1 MPDANICVNML
12 AAFPA
17 YPTGAR
23 GGGGAALSS
32 LSSYMGPFGGSV
44 NISSL
49 ACDNSFGVWDG
60 KCTLGAVGTW
70 PEAQDTN
77 DLSELA
83 EPDLI
88 SAVLRSRILSA
99 AAKVVGLLS

>member
-1 MPDANICVNML
+1 MPDANICLNVL
-12 AAFPA
+12 ATFPT
-17 YPTGAR
+17 YQGACGTR
-23 GGGGAALSS
+23 GGGGAA
-32 LSSYMGPFGGSV
+32 FGSV
-44 NISSL
+44 SISSL

-70 PEAQDTN
+70 PEAQDAN

-88 SAVLRSRILSA
+88 STVLRSRILVASA
-99 AAKVVGLLS
+99 LVAGLLS